1 MRALKNKVLIEIE
14 KKMEDTVTYGSME
27 LHIDPMFKPQHNA
40 RIYGTVV
47 GVSDEE
53 EELSLGDKVYFHYLV
68 VDDSHAFDNIYR
80 VDRERIF
87 CYVRDKIYPLGY
99 WTLCLPYYDQQGEIM
114 NIDGKDMEV
123 VKQGNI
129 ISAVTL
135 RPSAKRTRI
144 SRIGKNKL
152 RLRDNDVVYC
162 ERGFEFE
169 NDIEGTTYYCVK
181 QSDIVGKV

>member
-68 VDDSHAFDNIYR
+68 VDDSHAFDNIYT
-80 VDRERIF
+80 VDSVDEAMTLLTGKEAGELSSRNR
-87 CYVRDKIYPLGY
+87 YPKGSVNYL
-99 WTLCLPYYDQQGEIM
+99 
-114 NIDGKDMEV
+114 
-123 VKQGNI
+123 
-129 ISAVTL
+129 AVE
-135 RPSAKRTRI
+135 
-144 SRIGKNKL
+144 
-152 RLRDNDVVYC
+152 RLREISVQVNGSHED
-162 ERGFEFE
+162 E
-169 NDIEGTTYYCVK
+169 
-181 QSDIVGKV
+181 